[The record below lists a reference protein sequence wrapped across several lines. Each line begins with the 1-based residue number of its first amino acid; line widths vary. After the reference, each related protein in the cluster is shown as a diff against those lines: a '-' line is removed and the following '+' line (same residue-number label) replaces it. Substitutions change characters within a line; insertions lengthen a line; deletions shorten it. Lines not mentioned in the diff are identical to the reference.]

1 MRNFPGETGRTYCN
15 VDNAVD
21 LQLIKTIEIIV
32 EMYSVEEV
40 LSQRNKFD
48 WVEEMRARDEG
59 HEWIVLFNVSSSLT
73 VLVVICE
80 STMFEL

>member
-40 LSQRNKFD
+40 LSQRNNLIGLK
-48 WVEEMRARDEG
+48 R
-59 HEWIVLFNVSSSLT
+59 
-73 VLVVICE
+73 
-80 STMFEL
+80 